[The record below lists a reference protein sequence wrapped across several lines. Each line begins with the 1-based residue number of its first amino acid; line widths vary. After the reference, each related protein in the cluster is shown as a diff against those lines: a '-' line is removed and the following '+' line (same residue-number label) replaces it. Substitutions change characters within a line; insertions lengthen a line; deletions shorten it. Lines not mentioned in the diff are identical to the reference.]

1 MKPSAGWSAVRG
13 EAKSPETSSNKV
25 KSSQLRPAGLL
36 LSLFTQPGDPA
47 PSSERLSRTEA
58 VNTRG
63 NALATTAA
71 AAAIKPYPKK
81 KKKKRQQAPKV
92 LTFKQCTGYCFSPAF
107 RKSFVRDALPPASKR
122 RAARSTPEK
131 RQVQNKAPRLQVDQT
146 KILPASSPEQQP
158 ELFSPLPA
166 QARRPPSLPHPP
178 SRAPTSASPPRSPP
192 SAPQRAAR
200 GRASAHLPLPYT

>member
-1 MKPSAGWSAVRG
+1 MVCGAGGGKISRNKQQQGEILPASPGWAPALLVYAARG
-13 EAKSPETSSNKV
+13 SCSFLRASLPHRGCKHKRERACHNGSGGGNKTV
-25 KSSQLRPAGLL
+25 
-36 LSLFTQPGDPA
+36 
-47 PSSERLSRTEA
+47 
-58 VNTRG
+58 
-63 NALATTAA
+63 
-71 AAAIKPYPKK
+71 PKK